1 MVHHAISEDVERP
14 NLLNGLV
21 DKRAEIAGRIEANQQ
36 ELRKLIVELD
46 AIEATIRIFD
56 PDIDMMAIHPRPV
69 PPRHAAFKGEV
80 TRIVFKALREAKQP
94 LTSRDIAKV
103 LMRERG
109 LNTDDKDVVVMMTK
123 RVGACLKTQKNKGYV
138 RSMDLDGST
147 LLGWQMIRKDER

>member
-138 RSMDLDGST
+138 RSIDLDGST
-147 LLGWQMIRKDER
+147 LLGWQIIRKGER

>member
-94 LTSRDIAKV
+94 LTSRDIAKI

-109 LNTDDKDVVVMMTK
+109 LNVDDRDVVVMMTK
-123 RVGACLKTQKNKGYV
+123 RVGACLKTKKNQGYV
-138 RSMDLDGST
+138 RAIDIPGT
-147 LLGWQMIRKDER
+147 LFGWELIRKGER

>member
-21 DKRAEIAGRIEANQQ
+21 DRRAEIASRIEANQQ
-36 ELRKLIVELD
+36 ELRRLIIELD
-46 AIEATIRIFD
+46 AVEATIRIFD
-56 PDIDMMAIHPRPV
+56 PDIDIMAIHPRPV

-80 TRIVFKALREAKQP
+80 ARIVFKSLREAKQP
-94 LTSRDIAKV
+94 LTSRDIAKI

-109 LNTDDKDVVVMMTK
+109 LNVEDKDVVVMMTK

-138 RSMDLDGST
+138 RALQMEGST
-147 LLGWQMIRKDER
+147 LLGWKL

>member
-36 ELRKLIVELD
+36 ELRRLIVELD

-94 LTSRDIAKV
+94 LTSRDIAKT

-109 LNTDDKDVVVMMTK
+109 LNVDDKDVVVMMTK

-138 RSMDLDGST
+138 RSMELEGST
-147 LLGWQMIRKDER
+147 LLGWQIIRKGER

>member
-1 MVHHAISEDVERP
+1 MVHHAISTDAERP

-21 DKRAEIAGRIEANQQ
+21 EKRAEIAGRIEANQQ

-46 AIEATIRIFD
+46 VVEATIRIFD
-56 PDIDMMAIHPRPV
+56 PAIDMMAIHPRPV

-80 TRIVFKALREAKQP
+80 VRVVFNALRDAKQP
-94 LTSRDIAKV
+94 LTSRDIAKI

-109 LNTDDKDVVVMMTK
+109 LNVDDKDVVVMMTK

-138 RSMDLDGST
+138 RSLNLESST
-147 LLGWQMIRKDER
+147 LFGWELIRRARG

>member
-147 LLGWQMIRKDER
+147 LLGWQIIGKDER

>member
-94 LTSRDIAKV
+94 LTSRDIAKT

-109 LNTDDKDVVVMMTK
+109 LNVDDKDVVVMMTK

-138 RSMDLDGST
+138 RSMDLEGST
-147 LLGWQMIRKDER
+147 LLGWQIIRKGER

>member
-80 TRIVFKALREAKQP
+80 TRIVFKALREAKRP
-94 LTSRDIAKV
+94 LTSRDIAKT

-109 LNTDDKDVVVMMTK
+109 LNVDDKDVVVMMTK

-138 RSMDLDGST
+138 RSMDLEGST
-147 LLGWQMIRKDER
+147 LLGWQIIRKGE